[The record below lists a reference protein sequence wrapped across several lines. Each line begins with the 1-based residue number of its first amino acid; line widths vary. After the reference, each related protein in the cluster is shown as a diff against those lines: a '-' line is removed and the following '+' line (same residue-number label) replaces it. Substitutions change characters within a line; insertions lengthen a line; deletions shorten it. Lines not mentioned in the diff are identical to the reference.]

1 MRIIQLVRGADC
13 IPLIMLLGTMVYA
26 RDEQVPLDAHPP
38 QHEPAEQSA
47 YAWPCPRLQPS

>member
-38 QHEPAEQSA
+38 QH
-47 YAWPCPRLQPS
+47 